1 MKVFAGDKKKM
12 ISGFFL
18 CESSHQR
25 ASERASEKLNNAAA
39 ERESAQACV
48 KTVWCGGLAWDI
60 VGGGFMSI
68 DIYVCERDQTSHEF
82 SIDGSAKTRAS

>member
-1 MKVFAGDKKKM
+1 
-12 ISGFFL
+12 
-18 CESSHQR
+18 
-25 ASERASEKLNNAAA
+25 
-39 ERESAQACV
+39 V

-82 SIDGSAKTRAS
+82 SIDGSAKTRASKHTQKNSPLTHAVIPGASSVNKSSGMRRAPCKPTATAPSPSA